1 MYLITLPWQHDA
13 RAVAEAGAEEP
24 PSLQSRTLKVSA
36 SLLSLWLP
44 LSFSFVALLEFNYGT
59 QVEETKISQ
68 PKGNRPNPHRKRFHV
83 SHKFPGSSY
92 PLPTPLQRLSAVFC
106 RALYTCTYVIKDLI
120 MFRAFYDAYS
130 QVLITPN
137 RSSY

>member
-1 MYLITLPWQHDA
+1 MYLITLPWQHEA

-92 PLPTPLQRLSAVFC
+92 PLSTPVFC
-106 RALYTCTYVIKDLI
+106 DALCTCTYVIKDLI

>member
-1 MYLITLPWQHDA
+1 MYLITLPWQHEA

-44 LSFSFVALLEFNYGT
+44 PSLSFVALLEFNYGT

-92 PLPTPLQRLSAVFC
+92 PLPTSVFC
-106 RALYTCTYVIKDLI
+106 GTLCTCTYVIKDLI

-130 QVLITPN
+130 QVLITQN